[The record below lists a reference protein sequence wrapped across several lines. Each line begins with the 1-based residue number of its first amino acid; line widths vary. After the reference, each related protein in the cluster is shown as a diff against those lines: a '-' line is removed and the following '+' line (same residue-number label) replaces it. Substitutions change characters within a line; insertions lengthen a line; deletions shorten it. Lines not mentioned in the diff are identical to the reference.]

1 MESNMNKV
9 SENKGMFTKGEIRRL
24 GLRSLFM
31 QTSFNYERMQGMGW
45 MIMLLPYLKRI
56 YKDDKEGLARA
67 MKDNLNFLNT
77 NLHASAFLAGLM
89 ISFEEKKEDRDM
101 INNLRVALFGPAS
114 GIGDAIFWF
123 TIIPILAGI
132 CSSFA
137 INGSILGPVIFAVVD
152 IGFYF
157 LRQYWAQI
165 GYNLGV
171 KSISLISENSVKVA
185 KAATILGMTVIGGLV
200 ASYVSIKTIVKIAV
214 TKTSTISLQKDL
226 LDKIFPNLLPL
237 GYVFLM
243 YYLLKYKKVKAPI
256 LIAITFVVT
265 IILSYFKIL

>member
-1 MESNMNKV
+1 MESNMNNN
-9 SENKGMFTKGEIRRL
+9 SENKSLFTKKEIRKL

-45 MIMLLPYLKRI
+45 MIMLLPYLKKI
-56 YKDDKEGLARA
+56 YKDDKEALAAA
-67 MKDNLNFLNT
+67 MKDNLNFFNT

-89 ISFEEKKEDRDM
+89 ISFEEKKESREM

-114 GIGDAIFWF
+114 GIGDAIYWF
-123 TIIPILAGI
+123 TIVPILAGI

-137 INGSILGPVIFAVVD
+137 TNGSILGPVIFAVVD
-152 IGFYF
+152 IGLYF

-171 KSISLISENSVKVA
+171 RSISLISENSGKVA
-185 KAATILGMTVIGGLV
+185 KGATILGMTVIGGLV
-200 ASYVSIKTIVKIAV
+200 ASYVSIKTTIVITIA
-214 TKTSTISLQKDL
+214 KGKTISLQKDM

-237 GYVFLM
+237 AYVFLM
-243 YYLLKYKKVKAPI
+243 YYLLKHKKVKPPI
-256 LIAITFVVT
+256 LIAATFIVT
-265 IILSYFKIL
+265 IVLSYFKFM